1 MSHRIATTGIHQKG
15 LRRKRIL
22 PTAEGQ
28 RRPRER
34 DAKHMACIA
43 ILPCTICGSRPVHV
57 AHVRMADLDHCK
69 PYTGKGEK
77 PSDRWTLPLCPDCHV
92 NGPDA
97 QHKSNEAAWWTRHGI
112 DPIALCIK
120 LYEASG
126 DLELMERIILSV
138 DGTVVER
145 T

>member
-1 MSHRIATTGIHQKG
+1 MARIAVTTPIFAKG
-15 LRRKRIL
+15 TRRKRIV

-43 ILPCTICGSRPVHV
+43 CLPCVICKARGVHV
-57 AHVRMADLDHCK
+57 AHVRMADPERGK
-69 PYTGKGEK
+69 PFTGKAEK
-77 PSDRWTLPLCPDCHV
+77 PSDKWTLPLCPSHHLL
-92 NGPDA
+92 GPDA
-97 QHKSNEAAWWTRHGI
+97 QHAMNERIWWLEHGI
-112 DPIALCIK
+112 DPIALCEQ
-120 LYEASG
+120 LYAVTG
-126 DLELMERIILSV
+126 DLEKMEQIILSV